1 MYLAFLS
8 VALLVGGLLAVQASV
23 NLKLT
28 KAVGTPYGAATLQLA
43 IAAGVLVVLA
53 SATGAI
59 AAVAQLP
66 GVPGWQLLG
75 GLASPLYITSGILL
89 IPRLGALAT
98 VALFVT
104 GQMFASLG
112 LDLFGL
118 LAVPD
123 RPLTIG
129 IALGAVAVLAGITVI
144 IRGQRQAA
152 PALVAT
158 DGIANGPPGT
168 AGSITSPVG
177 VVPAPARV
185 AVRVGATG
193 WLLLGILA
201 GAGLPVQGAVNAQLR
216 EGLRAPLAVALISF
230 AVATLAIA
238 ATLVVLVRLRA
249 TPRPRL
255 RPTARMPWW
264 GWLGAVCAVGYVTVT
279 FMLIPMIGAATT
291 VALTVTGQQL
301 GSAAIDSRG
310 MFELPRRVLT
320 PHRLAGLAL
329 LVTGSILI
337 QLT

>member
-1 MYLAFLS
+1 MYIALLS
-8 VALLVGGLLAVQASV
+8 IALLVGGLLAVQASV
-23 NLKLT
+23 NLQLT
-28 KAVGTPYGAATLQLA
+28 KAVGTPYGASTLQLG
-43 IAAGVLVVLA
+43 IAAGILVVLA
-53 SATGAI
+53 GATGAV

-66 GVPGWQLLG
+66 EVPVWQLLG

-129 IALGAVAVLAGITVI
+129 IALGAVAVLAGIIVI
-144 IRGQRQAA
+144 IRGKR
-152 PALVAT
+152 PA
-158 DGIANGPPGT
+158 
-168 AGSITSPVG
+168 AGS
-177 VVPAPARV
+177 
-185 AVRVGATG
+185 AVRVGSAG
-193 WLLLGILA
+193 WLLLGIVA

-249 TPRPRL
+249 TPALRL
-255 RPTARMPWW
+255 RPTAQMPWW
-264 GWLGAVCAVGYVTVT
+264 GWLGAACAVAYVTAT
-279 FMLIPMIGAATT
+279 FMLIPVIGAATT
-291 VALTVTGQQL
+291 VALTVTGQQV

-310 MFELPRRVLT
+310 MFRLPRRVLT

-329 LVTGSILI
+329 LVTGSFLI